1 MKKVTIVL
9 LSAFS
14 LFSCA
19 TESSEVSNDVK
30 KNIEKVTPLTE
41 NTNEE
46 ASKEVVI
53 LEKTNWK
60 DIKGSAYE
68 IIENVVTKKVDVGS
82 VKEVDVWYTTEG
94 LVIDFVDENGLFTG
108 AKLLPA
114 PMINEYNLEVKAE
127 LQNILGAK
135 ESAYELVIT
144 WNTMDGNNGF
154 ETGFEMEV
162 SGLYIIDLEEVKL
175 VQDLIY
181 VNHQMSYS
189 GNPTEADLK
198 DEDYHAKKA
207 DSTDFE
213 ICSYSSKIKFELNK
227 LIITDY
233 YQQQEGKDKCE
244 LNDFTGT
251 YVFNEEKGTYSK

>member
-19 TESSEVSNDVK
+19 TESSEVSNNVK
-30 KNIEKVTPLTE
+30 KKIEKVTPLTE

-46 ASKEVVI
+46 ASKKVVT

-60 DIKGSAYE
+60 DIKGSDYE
-68 IIENVVTKKVDVGS
+68 IIEKVVTKKVTIGS
-82 VKEVDVWYTTEG
+82 IREVDIWFTTEG

-108 AKLLPA
+108 AKLLPTSI
-114 PMINEYNLEVKAE
+114 INEYNLQVKAD
-127 LQNILGAK
+127 LQNAIGA
-135 ESAYELVIT
+135 ESSANELVVT

-154 ETGFEMEV
+154 EDGHEMEIN
-162 SGLYIIDLEEVKL
+162 GLFIIDLEEVKL
-175 VQDLIY
+175 VQDFIY
-181 VNHQMSYS
+181 VDHQMSYS

-207 DSTDFE
+207 ESTDFE
-213 ICSYSSKIKFELNK
+213 ICSYSSKIKVILNK

-233 YQQQEGKDKCE
+233 YEQQEGKSKCE
-244 LNDFTGT
+244 LNDFSGT
-251 YVFNEEKGTYSK
+251 YVFDKEKGTYSK